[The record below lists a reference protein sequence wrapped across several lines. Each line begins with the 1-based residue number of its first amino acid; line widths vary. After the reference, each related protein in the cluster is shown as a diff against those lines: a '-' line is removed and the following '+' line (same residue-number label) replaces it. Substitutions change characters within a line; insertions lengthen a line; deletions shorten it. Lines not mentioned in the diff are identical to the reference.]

1 MVCAQFGVRVRIA
14 QSIVT
19 YFKDHIRMD
28 ALNTYIVAK
37 TGISAQAVGNILHLL
52 EGGAT
57 IPFIARYRKDQ
68 TGGVDEEQLRAFEEA
83 YRAAQRLLERKA
95 VVLRLI
101 EERGWLT
108 DAIRAKVD
116 GAQSLTEVEDI
127 YRPYKEKKST
137 RAGRALA
144 LGLGPLAD
152 VLQQA
157 ALSENAFQDTART
170 FVRGEIADVEQ
181 AIQGAQD
188 IIAERL
194 SDDPREREILRT
206 QARRHGVL
214 EVKPGKAFDAKGVF
228 AGYGEYREKLAGVPS
243 HRYLAIMRGVR
254 DKQLR
259 VAIRV
264 DLERTLSNIL
274 RSKVLQRATALLGLL
289 RAAYQDGLKRLLLPA
304 VEREMHTEL
313 KERADRQAVA
323 VFGANLRQMLM
334 TPPVSGQVLM
344 GVDPAYRTG
353 CKLAVID
360 PNGALLETGVIFP
373 TPPQNDARGAA
384 DTVRELV
391 RRHQVQGV
399 AIGNGTASRETQ
411 EFFAALNRD
420 QGLGLKYTVVSEA
433 GASVY
438 SASKLAQAEYPDLDV
453 TIRGAVSIAQ
463 RLRDPMAELVKIDP
477 KSLGIGQ
484 YQHDVDQKLLAR
496 KLHETIEDLVNQIG
510 VEVNSA
516 SAALLGYVAGLGPKL
531 AKGIVADREAR
542 GPFGAKKD
550 LLRVAGLG
558 PKAFEQCAGFLR
570 IRQGRDVLDNTGV
583 HPESYAAATRLREEY
598 DLQTL
603 SAEDYGGVAEGL
615 GVGRQTLA
623 DIVFELHKP
632 GFDPRQTLPA
642 VPFRDDVRDIE
653 TLREGDIVSGVV
665 RSIVD
670 FGAFVDVGLK
680 NDGLIHI
687 SELSHSR
694 VSHPLEVLA
703 VNQYLPRISVLR
715 VMPEKG
721 QVALSLKD

>member
-1 MVCAQFGVRVRIA
+1 
-14 QSIVT
+14 
-19 YFKDHIRMD
+19 MD
-28 ALNTYIVAK
+28 ALHTYLVEK
-37 TGISAQAVGNILHLL
+37 TGIPAKAVGNILALF
-52 EGGAT
+52 ESGAT

-68 TGGVDEEQLRAFEEA
+68 TGGVEEEQLRAFEEA
-83 YRAAQRLLERKA
+83 YRSAERLLERKA
-95 VVLRLI
+95 AVLRLI
-101 EERGWLT
+101 EERGHLT

-144 LGLGPLAD
+144 QGLGPLAD

-157 ALSENAFQDTART
+157 ALSEAAFRDKARAY
-170 FVRGEIADVEQ
+170 VGGEVADVDQ
-181 AIQGAQD
+181 AVQGAQD
-188 IIAERL
+188 ILAERL
-194 SDDPREREILRT
+194 SDDPREREVLRN
-206 QARRHGVL
+206 QVRRHGVL
-214 EVKPGKAFDAKGVF
+214 EVKPGKAFDTQGVY
-228 AGYGEYREKLAGVPS
+228 AGYGDYREKLAGVVS

-264 DLERTLSNIL
+264 DLERTLANIL
-274 RSKVLQRATALLGLL
+274 RSKIPKRATSVAELL
-289 RAAYQDGLKRLLLPA
+289 RAAYQDGLKRLLFPA
-304 VEREMHTEL
+304 VEREMHAEL

-360 PNGALLETGVIFP
+360 PNGKLLETGVIFP
-373 TPPQNDARGAA
+373 TPPQNDVSGAA
-384 DTVRELV
+384 ATVRELV

-411 EFFAALNRD
+411 EFFAGLNRD

-453 TIRGAVSIAQ
+453 TLRGAISIAQ

-496 KLHETIEDLVNQIG
+496 KLHETIEDLVNQVG

-531 AKGIVADREAR
+531 ARGIVADRETK
-542 GPFGAKKD
+542 GPFGGKKD

-570 IRQGRDVLDNTGV
+570 IRQGRDLLDNTGV
-583 HPESYAAATRLREEY
+583 HPESYGAATRLREEY
-598 DLQTL
+598 DPHVL
-603 SAEDYGGVAEGL
+603 SVQDCGPIAAKL
-615 GVGRQTLA
+615 GVGRQTLT
-623 DIVFELHKP
+623 DIVFELQKP

-653 TLREGDIVSGVV
+653 ALREGDIVSGVV

-703 VNQYLPRISVLR
+703 VNQYLPRIRVLR
-715 VMPEKG
+715 VFPEKG
-721 QVALSLKD
+721 QVALSLKE

>member
-1 MVCAQFGVRVRIA
+1 
-14 QSIVT
+14 
-19 YFKDHIRMD
+19 MD
-28 ALNTYIVAK
+28 ALKTYLIAK
-37 TGISAQAVGNILHLL
+37 TDLPAQAVGNILALF
-52 EGGAT
+52 ENGAT

-68 TGGVDEEQLRAFEEA
+68 TGGVEEEQLRAFEEA

-95 VVLRLI
+95 AVLRLI
-101 EERGWLT
+101 EERGHLT

-157 ALSENAFQDTART
+157 AVSEVAFRDQARAY
-170 FVRGEIADVEQ
+170 VGGEVVDVDQ
-181 AIQGAQD
+181 AVQGAQD

-194 SDDPREREILRT
+194 SDDPREREILRH
-206 QARRHGVL
+206 QVWRHGVL
-214 EVKPGKAFDAKGVF
+214 EVKPGKAFDAQGVY
-228 AGYGEYREKLAGVPS
+228 ASYGEYREKLARVVS

-274 RSKVLQRATALLGLL
+274 RSKVPQQAKSAAQLL

-304 VEREMHTEL
+304 VEREMHAEL

-334 TPPVSGQVLM
+334 TPPVSGQVLL

-373 TPPQNDARGAA
+373 TPPQNDVRGAA
-384 DTVRELV
+384 ATVRELV

-453 TIRGAVSIAQ
+453 TLRGAISIAQ

-496 KLHETIEDLVNQIG
+496 KLHETIEDLVNQVG

-531 AKGIVADREAR
+531 ARGIVVDREAK
-542 GPFGAKKD
+542 GPFDGKKD

-570 IRQGRDVLDNTGV
+570 IRQGRDLLDNTGV
-583 HPESYAAATRLREEY
+583 HPESYGAATRLREEY
-598 DLQTL
+598 DPHVL
-603 SAEDYGGVAEGL
+603 SAQDCGPIAAKL

-623 DIVFELHKP
+623 DIVFELQKP

-653 TLREGDIVSGVV
+653 ALREGDIVSGVV

-703 VNQYLPRISVLR
+703 VNQYLPRIRVLR
-715 VMPEKG
+715 VFPEKG
-721 QVALSLKD
+721 QVALSLKE